1 MIFNE
6 LKNKVKNYPLFK
18 LEDIFKWFPDAKRT
32 TTLNQ
37 LNFWVKKGYLEK
49 IRREVYKLSD
59 FEVKDTFL
67 LSSYI
72 YSPSYISMETALNY
86 YSIIPDIPFAV
97 TSVALNKTKI
107 FKIKNYGVFYYH
119 HLKPELFFGF
129 KSIVIEK
136 NYSYNIAS
144 PEKALFDYFYLKAKK
159 IESPEGA
166 IEELRL
172 SLPKDFNW
180 KSFKKWE
187 ELVSKKNKNFHN
199 LIKFLMKKHAK

>member
-6 LKNKVKNYPLFK
+6 LKSKVKNYPLFK
-18 LEDIFKWFPDAKRT
+18 LEDIFKWFPDAKKT

-97 TSVALNKTKI
+97 TSVALNKTKT
-107 FKIKNYGVFYYH
+107 FKTKDYGVFYYH

-144 PEKALFDYFYLKAKK
+144 PEKALFDYFYLKTKK
-159 IESPEGA
+159 IESSKGA

-187 ELVSKKNKNFHN
+187 ELVSKKNKSFHN